1 MNLLLYLLVY
11 AIRLFLTIEQVLFLA
26 RAILSWIFLTEDSKI
41 MNFLY
46 RVTEPLIIPA
56 RILLGRIEGINE
68 MPIDIPFFA
77 TVILL
82 PIVQMLLPTIYL

>member
-1 MNLLLYLLVY
+1 MN
-11 AIRLFLTIEQVLFLA
+11 E
-26 RAILSWIFLTEDSKI
+26 ESKV

-68 MPIDIPFFA
+68 IPIDIPFFV

-82 PIVQMLLPTIYL
+82 PIVQMLLPTVYL

>member
-1 MNLLLYLLVY
+1 VNLLLYLLVY

>member
-1 MNLLLYLLVY
+1 MNLLIYLLVS
-11 AIRLFLTIEQVLFLA
+11 AIRLFLTIEQLLFLA
-26 RAILSWIFLTEDSKI
+26 RAILSWIFMNEESKV

-68 MPIDIPFFA
+68 IPIDIPFFV

-82 PIVQMLLPTIYL
+82 PIVQMLLPTVYL